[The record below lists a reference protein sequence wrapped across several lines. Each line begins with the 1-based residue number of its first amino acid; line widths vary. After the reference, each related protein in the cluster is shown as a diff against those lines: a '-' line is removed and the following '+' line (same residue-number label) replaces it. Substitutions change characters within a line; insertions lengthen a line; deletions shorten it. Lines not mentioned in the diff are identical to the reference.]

1 MRKVILAAALPLL
14 LAACG
19 GGTAA
24 EADAAQTTDDS
35 VPSDPGDIPD
45 GGEGASDAELG
56 ALPDIPDGGEGLSET
71 ELAALDAPKASTGKP
86 ARCHTEPL
94 DSDLEYD
101 GPCNFEALGGGSFV
115 ITPPQ
120 GKTFSDDATEFVI
133 EVDAPNVAGMSMRVG
148 GELNF
153 LGTARRKGACWES
166 ESYQLCV
173 YK

>member
-1 MRKVILAAALPLL
+1 LWRGNRSR
-14 LAACG
+14 CRSG
-19 GGTAA
+19 R
-24 EADAAQTTDDS
+24 
-35 VPSDPGDIPD
+35 
-45 GGEGASDAELG
+45 GAG
-56 ALPDIPDGGEGLSET
+56 QRQ
-71 ELAALDAPKASTGKP
+71 ELAAPNAPKASTSKP

-101 GPCNFEALGGGSFV
+101 GPCNFEALDGGSFV
-115 ITPPQ
+115 ITPPM

-153 LGTARRKGACWES
+153 LGTARRKVACWET

-173 YK
+173 DK

>member
-19 GGTAA
+19 GETAPAPAA
-24 EADAAQTTDDS
+24 EADAAQATDDS
-35 VPSDPGDIPD
+35 VPSDPGDI
-45 GGEGASDAELG
+45 L
-56 ALPDIPDGGEGLSET
+56 DGGEGLSET

-153 LGTARRKGACWES
+153 LGTARRNGACWEA
-166 ESYQLCV
+166 ESYLLCV